1 MYSYLVTIM
10 ITVLLDNIIYH
21 YYSLYFSYIKLYL
34 IIIKSGGVVV
44 VDDDV
49 LDV

>member
-34 IIIKSGGVVV
+34 IIKSGGVVV